1 MRVIDNF
8 LDDPYSFRN
17 FGLKNVNNKV
27 SSENWPGWRIDV
39 PSSLS
44 EKYRSKSEFILH
56 TKLRIRRIYFQWV
69 DESWLSGLWHTDGD
83 DYTILTFLNLI
94 TPSNTGIEIGENT
107 ITSRTGSECVKYM
120 MEDNAI
126 IKNSFYRSSRNY
138 YQRYLF
144 KKKLDKY
151 NSSPYFKDPCV
162 VSNKFNRTVIFNY
175 GQLHRAQNFF
185 GKGKRSRFTMISF
198 CKTARVV

>member
-1 MRVIDNF
+1 MMRVIDNF

-17 FGLKNVNNKV
+17 YGLKNVNNKV

-94 TPSNTGIEIGENT
+94 TPSNTGIEIGELLIDRSSVNH
-107 ITSRTGSECVKYM
+107 IRS
-120 MEDNAI
+120 MEESKCD
-126 IKNSFYRSSRNY
+126 FYNSSRNFF
-138 YQRYLF
+138 QRSKF
-144 KKKLDKY
+144 KKKIDKF
-151 NSSPYFKDPCV
+151 NSSPFFKDSCII
-162 VSNKFNRTVIFNY
+162 SNKFNRTVIFNRDR
-175 GQLHRAQNFF
+175 LHRAQNFF
-185 GKGKRSRFTMISF
+185 GKEPSNCRFTMIAF
-198 CKTARVV
+198 CNETT